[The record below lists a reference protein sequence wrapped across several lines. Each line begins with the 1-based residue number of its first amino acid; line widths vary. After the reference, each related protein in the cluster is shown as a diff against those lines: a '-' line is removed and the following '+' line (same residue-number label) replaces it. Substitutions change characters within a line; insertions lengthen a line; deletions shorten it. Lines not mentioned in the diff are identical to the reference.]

1 MNINSLKEVVFSLII
16 VFLSTSVLNAN
27 AKRSEYHERVYNL
40 NTIIQVKMN
49 SVVEEQIDLIIHK
62 KNIDSRYILGRTSL
76 YFPKIENILREKG
89 LPEELKFIAVIE
101 SSLQPEAVSR
111 QGATGLWQFMKNTA
125 ILYGMEISKYV
136 DERKDVIISTEKAA
150 DYLSALYQIYGNWT
164 VALAAYNCGP
174 GNVNKAI
181 KKAGGVIDYWK
192 IVPFLPRET
201 REYIPRFIAASYL
214 MNYYYLHGLEP
225 IEPEQE
231 LKFTGAVRVFEK
243 INFKDLET
251 DLGVDLELLKK
262 LNPIYVKGIVPKT
275 SSGKYILTLPES
287 ALLVYLEKTKRFDDL
302 VYMYSG
308 TSNETTTHSQ
318 SLVSNKTSLKDDG
331 IFFLQN
337 KLTHVFS
344 DNHSLQK
351 VFIPEHPIKGKKT
364 MYILKKKESLA
375 SVAEKNNISLE
386 KLLSINGLSDHE
398 EPTIKTQLVL
408 FP

>member
-1 MNINSLKEVVFSLII
+1 MNINPLKEVVFSLII
-16 VFLSTSVLNAN
+16 VFLSTSLLSAK
-27 AKRSEYHERVYNL
+27 AKRSEYHERVFNL

-49 SVVEEQIDLIIHK
+49 SVVEEQIDLVINK
-62 KNIDSRYILGRTSL
+62 KNIDSRHILGRTSL

-89 LPEELKFIAVIE
+89 LPEELKYIAVIE
-101 SSLQPEAVSR
+101 SSLLPEAVSR
-111 QGATGLWQFMKNTA
+111 QGATGLWQFMKSTA

-181 KKAGGVIDYWK
+181 KKAGGVVDYWK
-192 IVPFLPRET
+192 IVQFLPRET

-225 IEPEQE
+225 IEPEPE
-231 LKFTGAVRVFEK
+231 LKFIGAVRVYDK

-251 DLGVDLELLKK
+251 DLGINLELIKK
-262 LNPIYVKGIVPKT
+262 LNPVYVKGVVPK
-275 SSGKYILTLPES
+275 SASGKYILTLPES
-287 ALLVYLEKTKRFDDL
+287 ALHVYLEKTQRFEDL
-302 VYMYSG
+302 VYLYSG
-308 TSNETTTHSQ
+308 ASADSTSHSQ
-318 SLVSNKTSLKDDG
+318 SFTSNKTSLKDDG

-337 KLTHVFS
+337 KLTRVFS
-344 DNHSLQK
+344 DNPS
-351 VFIPEHPIKGKKT
+351 HPNVIMSEQQIKGQKT
-364 MYILKKKESLA
+364 MYVLKKKESLA

-386 KLLSINGLSDHE
+386 KLLSINGMSDHE
-398 EPTIKTQLVL
+398 EPAIKTQIALY
-408 FP
+408 P